1 MKITLSNIEL
11 EIETRYPTKGSD
23 YDYDPSRP
31 ERRFYYTIFYDIK
44 FIDKIL
50 GMTNFELVAT
60 SEALDDILFGIRST
74 CDGTS
79 AFVSVNDGLYT
90 KSPTKPV
97 IAAIGLF
104 KESALESVS
113 ITFLYGGAE
122 YTVTL
127 SLDDIDIIDALL
139 VSPN

>member
-50 GMTNFELVAT
+50 GITNFELVAT
-60 SEALDDILFGIRST
+60 SEALDDILRGIRSA
-74 CDGTS
+74 CNGTS
-79 AFVSVNDGLYT
+79 AFASVNNGLYT
-90 KSPTKPV
+90 KSPTMPV

-104 KESALESVS
+104 KDSAVESIS
-113 ITFLYGGAE
+113 ITFLYSSAE
-122 YTVTL
+122 YTISL
-127 SLDDIDIIDALL
+127 SLDDIDTIEVLL
-139 VSPN
+139 VSP